1 MIMESEIKPLMV
13 PWDFTPIA
21 EYALEHAV
29 KIAKIDSN
37 PVYLVH
43 IAKKKEEVHKFQK
56 ILEVYAVEAFKKYSL
71 KPKVIV
77 RLGTIFTSIGEIAD
91 EINAEMVI
99 MGTHGIKGMQKF
111 TGSWALKVIVSSKV
125 PFVVV
130 QSPPEDN
137 NFEHIVLPIDF
148 RKEDK
153 EKVNWLVYLYR
164 QFNSRIHIIKTLKT
178 DKKLLK
184 GVNTNIAFTRK
195 ILDQKHVKYDIIS
208 APGKKSFAMETIEYA
223 VQIKAELI
231 VIMTTKNIG
240 IADYVMGADEQYII
254 ANSAKIPVM
263 CINPK
268 MGLTSGGFTTMGGY

>member
-1 MIMESEIKPLMV
+1 MGDSKKPLMV
-13 PWDFTPIA
+13 PWDFTEVA

-29 KIAKIDSN
+29 KIAKIDGN

-43 IAKKKEEVHKFQK
+43 IAKKKEEVQKFK
-56 ILEVYAVEAFKKYSL
+56 GILDVYAVEAFQKYNI

-77 RLGTIFTSIGEIAD
+77 RQGTIFTSIGEVAD
-91 EINAEMVI
+91 EIDAEMVV
-99 MGTHGIKGMQKF
+99 MGTHGMQGMQKL

-137 NFEHIVLPIDF
+137 NFEHIVLPVDF

-164 QFNSRIHIIKTLKT
+164 HFNSKIHIIKSERS
-178 DKKLLK
+178 DKRLSK
-184 GVNTNIAFTRK
+184 GVSQNIMFTKK

-208 APGKKSFAMETIEYA
+208 AAGKKSLARETIDYA
-223 VQIKAELI
+223 IQIKAELI

-240 IADYVMGADEQYII
+240 LADYVLGADEQYII

-263 CINPK
+263 CINPRI
-268 MGLTSGGFTTMGGY
+268 GISTGGFAAMGG